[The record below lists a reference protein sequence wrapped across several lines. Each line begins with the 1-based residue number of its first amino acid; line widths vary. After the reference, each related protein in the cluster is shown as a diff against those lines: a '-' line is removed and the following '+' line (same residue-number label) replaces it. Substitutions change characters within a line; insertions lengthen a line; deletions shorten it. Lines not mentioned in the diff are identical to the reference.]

1 MTILDVEKVVAGY
14 GASEEILKEAS
25 ITVDAGEIVTIIGPN
40 GAGKSTLLKLV
51 AGLVPVR
58 RGTVQFCGRDVTS
71 LDALGRSATG
81 ISFVPQE
88 RNVFGTLT
96 VADNLLI
103 SAYHDR
109 AEAGARRE
117 AMYERYPVLAEKR
130 KALART
136 LSGGQRQILAMAMGL
151 MSAPKMLLLDEP
163 TAGLSPKAAD
173 ALFDA
178 VTALNREGM
187 PILMVEQ
194 HAVEALEIS
203 TRGYV
208 LVTGRNAA
216 TGTGPALAADPEI
229 RRLFL
234 GG

>member
-14 GASEEILKEAS
+14 GAAEEILKEAS

-51 AGLVPVR
+51 AGLVLVR

-88 RNVFGTLT
+88 RKVFGTLT

-109 AEAGARRE
+109 AEAGSRRE
-117 AMYERYPVLAEKR
+117 AMYERYPVLAEKC

-151 MSAPKMLLLDEP
+151 GPVDKVDS
-163 TAGLSPKAAD
+163 
-173 ALFDA
+173 
-178 VTALNREGM
+178 R
-187 PILMVEQ
+187 
-194 HAVEALEIS
+194 IS
-203 TRGYV
+203 GSV
-208 LVTGRNAA
+208 IQDCL
-216 TGTGPALAADPEI
+216 
-229 RRLFL
+229 L
-234 GG
+234 GGSFGSRRPDGRGMADHRGAIAHRAWQEVSTVTR